1 MSTDQIAET
10 TDDPGEPSP
19 LATAAGAVARAAR
32 RLPVTAIVLTTLLVT
47 GVVFET
53 LWRSAPN
60 APWFEGVAYGVPAL
74 EGGRWWTVFAGP
86 WFGMTPL
93 QHVSLLVLV
102 AAGIGVGEWRLGS
115 ARTALVAIGGQLIG
129 VLGAFGVLVPGD
141 AVGWEWATE
150 LSVVLDVGC
159 STAVIAV
166 LAATTATLVS
176 PWRLRAR
183 AALYGYVIV
192 SFLFLGRL
200 ADLTHLIAFA
210 VFLAVGERFFSLTE
224 RGLRPRTRRETRLVV
239 SAGMWFLAAVHIVV
253 YFVPAEGPLGPTEAD
268 DVSLA
273 GMLLSVLIA
282 AVTAE
287 LLRRGYRAAWLVA
300 LVYALLTAVVTLV
313 VTVLVVIADF
323 ESLGAVTAGT
333 GLLWMGEAV
342 LLVAGR
348 NAFGVRIR
356 RRVTGSP
363 VHSDDVVDRVR
374 ALIRRHGGSTMSWM
388 ITWQPM
394 NYFFGPGGK
403 PGGDTGGE
411 PGEDAGDAG
420 ADGSADGVVG
430 YRLHFGTVI
439 ALADPV
445 AAPADRSRLLTEF
458 VEFAESQ
465 AAVPCLFSVSAE
477 TAETMRSHGWRT
489 LQIAEDTIMDLPDL
503 AFAGKKWQKIRSAM
517 NKAEKSGTS
526 FVSGL
531 LREQPAGMLGQ
542 VRQISEQWVGDKELP
557 EMGFTLGT
565 VEEALDDDVRIAL
578 AVDSEG
584 VVQAALSW
592 LPVYRGGPTG
602 GVRGWTL
609 DVMRKRN
616 GPGANNMVEFL
627 IARSALEF
635 KDEGADFVSLSGA
648 PLARSGDDDD
658 EVAVLDRGLD
668 LLGQALEPYYGFR
681 SLHHF
686 KSKFNPRI
694 EPVYLCFR
702 DEADLPRI
710 GVAIG
715 RAYLPG
721 ATTRQLAALARSGTS
736 ETVDA

>member
-1 MSTDQIAET
+1 MSTDQITES
-10 TDDPGEPSP
+10 TDDPDVPAEPSP
-19 LATAAGAVARAAR
+19 LAAAAGAVWRAAR
-32 RLPVTAIVLTTLLVT
+32 RLPVTAIVLAALLVT

-53 LWRSAPN
+53 LWRAAPD
-60 APWFEGVAYGVPAL
+60 ASWFEGVAYGVPAL

-93 QHVSLLVLV
+93 QHASLLVLV
-102 AAGIGVGEWRLGS
+102 AAGFGVGEWRLGS

-129 VLGAFGVLVPGD
+129 VLGAVAVLVPGN
-141 AVGWEWATE
+141 AVGWEWAAE

-183 AALYGYVIV
+183 ALLYGYVIV

-210 VFLAVGERFFSLTE
+210 VFLFVGERFFSLTE

-239 SAGMWFLAAVHIVV
+239 SAGMWFIAAVHVVV
-253 YFVPAEGPLGPTEAD
+253 YFVPADGPLGPTEAD

-273 GMLLSVLIA
+273 GMLVSVLVA

-287 LLRRGYRAAWLVA
+287 LLRRGFRAAWMVA
-300 LVYALLTAVVTLV
+300 LAYAVLTAVATLV
-313 VTVLVVIADF
+313 VTVLVVAADF

-333 GLLWMGEAV
+333 GLLWAGEAV

-348 NAFGVRIR
+348 GAFGVRIR
-356 RRVTGSP
+356 RRVTGSS
-363 VHSDDVVDRVR
+363 VHSEDVVDRVR
-374 ALIRRHGGSTMSWM
+374 ALIRQHGGSTMSWM

-394 NYFFGPGGK
+394 NYFFG
-403 PGGDTGGE
+403 
-411 PGEDAGDAG
+411 AG
-420 ADGSADGVVG
+420 GVVG
-430 YRLHFGTVI
+430 YRLHVGTAI

-445 AAPADRSRLLTEF
+445 AAPGDRGRLLTEF

-477 TAETMRSHGWRT
+477 TAETMRERGWRA

-503 AFAGKKWQKIRSAM
+503 AFGGKKWQKIRSAM
-517 NKAEKSGTS
+517 NKAQKNGTS

-531 LREQPAGMLGQ
+531 LREQPSAILGQ
-542 VRQISEQWVGDKELP
+542 VREISEQWVGDKELP

-565 VEEALDDDVRIAL
+565 VDEALDDDVRIAL
-578 AVDSEG
+578 AVDSDG

-592 LPVYRGGPTG
+592 LPVYRGGTEG

-616 GPGANNMVEFL
+616 GPGANNMIEFL

-648 PLARSGDDDD
+648 PLARSGDDD
-658 EVAVLDRGLD
+658 EVATLDRGLD

-681 SLHHF
+681 SLHQF
-686 KSKFNPRI
+686 KAKFNPRI
-694 EPVYLCFR
+694 EPVFLCFR

-710 GVAIG
+710 GVSIG

-721 ATTRQLAALARSGTS
+721 ATTRQLAALARSGKS
-736 ETVDA
+736 ETIDA